1 MFPPADPT
9 RGLHKFDPFYPTC
22 QRVWESAMFATW
34 MLYTWDILAVH
45 ARDPTSS
52 NLEVI
57 EEFFGQLWI
66 VPDSPTSPPP

>member
-1 MFPPADPT
+1 
-9 RGLHKFDPFYPTC
+9 
-22 QRVWESAMFATW
+22 MFATW

-57 EEFFGQLWI
+57 EEFFGKLWI